1 MSKEIEPPEQTEKTI
16 TELNSDTSYKRMQ
29 CLQYFGEKKVAF
41 FFEGNSLVV
50 QWLGLHNSTAGGTGS
65 IPSWEVSK
73 ILHAAQCSRKKKKM
87 MFSK

>member
-65 IPSWEVSK
+65 IPSWEVRFYM
-73 ILHAAQCSRKKKKM
+73 LHSAAGKKKKM
-87 MFSK
+87 MFSN